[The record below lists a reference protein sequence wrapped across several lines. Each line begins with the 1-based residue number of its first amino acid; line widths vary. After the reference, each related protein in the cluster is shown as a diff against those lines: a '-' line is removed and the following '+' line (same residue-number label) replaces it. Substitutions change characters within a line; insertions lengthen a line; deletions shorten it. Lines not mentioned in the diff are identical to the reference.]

1 MSCSAE
7 ELSATFAR
15 FPPGLARASASR
27 YLHPLE
33 PVPFMHS
40 AGVQQ
45 MLLVTQADWL
55 VEFIAR
61 KYAPVFHQAWM
72 QGKANDAL
80 VELVVER
87 PEAGEPVA
95 HLSLTLNDELQHE
108 CTPRS
113 AALQDEIFETTFPAG
128 TWQFVLDTQDEG
140 EALHVTHLMLATEH

>member
-7 ELSATFAR
+7 ELNATFNHLPRSSAR
-15 FPPGLARASASR
+15 HM
-27 YLHPLE
+27 HPLE

-55 VEFIAR
+55 VELIAR

-72 QGKANDAL
+72 QGKANDAH
-80 VELVVER
+80 VELVVAR
-87 PEAGEPVA
+87 PDSSAPVA
-95 HLSLTLNDELQHE
+95 RLSLVLNDELQHE
-108 CTPRS
+108 CMPR
-113 AALQDEIFETTFPAG
+113 AVVLEDEILETTFPAG

-140 EALHVTHLMLATEH
+140 DALHVTHLMLATEH